1 LRLRLGAAILVA
13 LAAVACGNT
22 GPTPSPS
29 APVATVAPPSVAATS
44 SPAASPAASPTSGST
59 SSGSAPGSGSP
70 VAAEPALLD
79 LLRSGV
85 AQLTMTY
92 DPDTTG
98 SVRSDP
104 SVARDARS
112 IAIGLATPA
121 GQASPEEFVIANVV
135 RLKDPSRDEEWF
147 RSWRDTY
154 DEAACQQA
162 GGVQGNAETKIGEQT
177 VFIGSCLNGVLT
189 YHVRLENGGVVVS
202 LTSIGPSRLGERL
215 LRATIAP

>member
-1 LRLRLGAAILVA
+1 
-13 LAAVACGNT
+13 
-22 GPTPSPS
+22 
-29 APVATVAPPSVAATS
+29 
-44 SPAASPAASPTSGST
+44 
-59 SSGSAPGSGSP
+59 
-70 VAAEPALLD
+70 
-79 LLRSGV
+79 
-85 AQLTMTY
+85 MTY
-92 DPDTTG
+92 DPDTTA

-104 SVARDARS
+104 AVARDAES
-112 IAIGLATPA
+112 MAIGLATPA

-162 GGVQGNAETKIGEQT
+162 GGLQGNAETKIGTET
-177 VFIGSCLNGVLT
+177 VFIGSCRNGVLT
-189 YHVRLENGGVVVS
+189 YHVRLENGAVVVS